1 MEPGAATTG
10 YLIVVKHE
18 SVLGVAILVT
28 LAVCACGGN
37 NTSVGAATGAARE
50 DAGLG
55 ALADDA
61 GYETAFQGDGVQ
73 CGGIICSG
81 AQLCCLVYVPTDASN
96 SNPTHA
102 CDQDCISVCADT
114 CPDAGGMTSAGM
126 PPGGG
131 GMPPGG
137 GMPAGGGMPPA
148 GGGMP
153 GGGTPPGGGMPPKT
167 MGPGG
172 SADAATN

>member
-1 MEPGAATTG
+1 VEPGAAATG

-18 SVLGVAILVT
+18 FVLGVAVLVT
-28 LAVCACGGN
+28 LAVCACGGKDP
-37 NTSVGAATGAARE
+37 SVVAAATE
-50 DAGLG
+50 DGGPG
-55 ALADDA
+55 ALTDDA

-81 AQLCCLVYVPTDASN
+81 TQLCCLVYVPTDASN

-148 GGGMP
+148 ASGMP
-153 GGGTPPGGGMPPKT
+153 GGGMSPGGGMPPNA